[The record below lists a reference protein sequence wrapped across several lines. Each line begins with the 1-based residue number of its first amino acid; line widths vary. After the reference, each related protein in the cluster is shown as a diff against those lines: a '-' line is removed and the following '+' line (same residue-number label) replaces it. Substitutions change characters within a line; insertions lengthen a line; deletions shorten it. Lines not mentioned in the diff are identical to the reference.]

1 MKLESAIQ
9 GPSGRLA
16 AGALVLLGLMS
27 GVAWAAAA
35 APATT
40 LTPEQ
45 IAKLL
50 EEGEGVLKGGN
61 PELAISKYF
70 EPINQSFMRE
80 TAKAGADDEVYAS
93 QGATETA
100 AYTAKIAKKNEG
112 AKSPT
117 KLVIVSGAWTDALVL
132 KARAQAQLQ
141 KLDQARSTLDMAS
154 IISPANPAVWL
165 EMGAVEQGAK
175 NWDKALTNYHNAENF
190 AGAVEDKDKQKQVMC
205 DSLRGQAAA
214 LTEASKLD
222 EAAAMYKRCLKFVP
236 GDSASTEGLAHVA
249 ALGGPAVPAPTPT
262 PAAGAAAPKAP
273 PPPKPH

>member
-9 GPSGRLA
+9 DQSGRLA
-16 AGALVLLGLMS
+16 AAALALLGLMS
-27 GVAWAAAA
+27 GLAWAAA
-35 APATT
+35 PPVP

-45 IAKLL
+45 IAQMLQ
-50 EEGEGVLKGGN
+50 EGEGVLKGGN

-93 QGATETA
+93 HGATETA

-112 AKSPT
+112 AKTPT

-141 KLDQARSTLDMAS
+141 KLDQARSTLDMAA
-154 IISPANPAVWL
+154 IISPADPAVWM
-165 EMGAVEQGAK
+165 EMGSIEQGAK

-190 AGAVEDKDKQKQVMC
+190 AGAVDDKDKQKQVMC
-205 DSLRGQAAA
+205 EALRGQAAV
-214 LTEASKLD
+214 LTETSKLD

-236 GDSASTEGLAHVA
+236 GDNASNEGLEHVA
-249 ALGGPAVPAPTPT
+249 ALGGPAVPAPTPA
-262 PAAGAAAPKAP
+262 PAAPGAAAAKTP
-273 PPPKPH
+273 PPTKPH